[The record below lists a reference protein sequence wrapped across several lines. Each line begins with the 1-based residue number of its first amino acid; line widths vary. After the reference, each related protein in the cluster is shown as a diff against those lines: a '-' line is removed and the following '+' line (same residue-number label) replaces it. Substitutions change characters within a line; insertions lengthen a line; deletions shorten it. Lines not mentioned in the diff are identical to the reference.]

1 LLGFIL
7 PSTAFVFIN
16 VETGTELEVR
26 DALFN
31 IEGVKE
37 VYVVYGAYDIV
48 VKIEAEGIE
57 ELKNIISMKIR
68 RTPNVKSTLTMI
80 VLE

>member
-1 LLGFIL
+1 M
-7 PSTAFVFIN
+7 AFVFIN
-16 VETGTELEVR
+16 VETGSELEVR
-26 DALFN
+26 DALLN
-31 IEGVKE
+31 IDGVKE
-37 VYVVYGAYDIV
+37 VYVIYGVYDIV

>member
-1 LLGFIL
+1 M
-7 PSTAFVFIN
+7 AFVFIN

-26 DALFN
+26 DALLN
-31 IEGVKE
+31 IDGVKE
-37 VYVVYGAYDIV
+37 VYVIYGVYDIV

-68 RTPNVKSTLTMI
+68 RTPKVKSTLTMI

>member
-1 LLGFIL
+1 
-7 PSTAFVFIN
+7 
-16 VETGTELEVR
+16 
-26 DALFN
+26 
-31 IEGVKE
+31 
-37 VYVVYGAYDIV
+37 VVYGAYDIV

>member
-1 LLGFIL
+1 M
-7 PSTAFVFIN
+7 AFVFIN

-26 DALFN
+26 DALLN
-31 IEGVKE
+31 IDGVKE
-37 VYVVYGAYDIV
+37 VYVIYGVYDIV